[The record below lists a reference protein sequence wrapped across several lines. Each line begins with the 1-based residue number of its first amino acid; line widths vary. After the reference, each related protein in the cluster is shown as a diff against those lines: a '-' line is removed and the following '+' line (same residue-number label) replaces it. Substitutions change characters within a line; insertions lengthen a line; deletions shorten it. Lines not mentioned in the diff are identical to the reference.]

1 MIIVSGGTK
10 GGSGKTTVATN
21 FAVMRSLS
29 GFDVL
34 LIDADDQQSATDFTA
49 VRNERMKDGA
59 GYTNIQLTGAG
70 VRTETLRL
78 KKKYDDIIIDVGG
91 RDSTGQ
97 RASLTV
103 ADMVLIPVKPRSFD
117 VWTIGTVGNLLDEA
131 KAFNQSLKAFAFLN
145 CADPRGHD
153 NEEAAEL
160 LKSKEQFTFI
170 DAPLGNRKSFSNA
183 ASDGL
188 SVIEFRPE
196 DDKAVEEIQALYK
209 YLFNTQ

>member
-21 FAVMRSLS
+21 ITVMRSLQ
-29 GFDVL
+29 GADVL
-34 LIDADDQQSATDFTA
+34 LIDADDQQSASDFTA
-49 VRNERMKDGA
+49 VRNERLKDGA
-59 GYTNIQLTGAG
+59 GFTSIQLAGAA

-78 KKKYDDIIIDVGG
+78 KEKYQDIIIDVGG

-97 RASLTV
+97 RAALTV
-103 ADMVLIPVKPRSFD
+103 ADIVLVPVKPRSFD
-117 VWTIGTVGNLLDEA
+117 VWTIGTVGNLIEEA
-131 KAFNQSLKAFAFLN
+131 RTINPALQVFAFLN

-160 LKSKEQFTFI
+160 LRSKEQFTFI
-170 DAPLGNRKSFSNA
+170 DAPLGNRKAFSNA

-188 SVIEFRPE
+188 SVIEYRPSDE
-196 DDKAVEEIQALYK
+196 KAVEEIQVLYK
-209 YLFNTQ
+209 YLLNTK

>member
-70 VRTETLRL
+70 VRTETLLL

-160 LKSKEQFTFI
+160 LKSKEQFTFL
-170 DAPLGNRKSFSNA
+170 DAPLGNRKAFSNA

-188 SVIEFRPE
+188 SVIEFKPE
-196 DDKAVEEIQALYK
+196 DEKAIEEIQRLYK